1 MEAYPDAFRVQ
12 PRRESPPASADP
24 RSALR
29 VHDLRCLAQIGSRHP
44 HAAPK
49 QLSKKFAFMLPC
61 VFGSLRGALLSSFF
75 YFDTGAYKL
84 VDLIWDKQVTLAELS
99 YIS

>member
-1 MEAYPDAFRVQ
+1 MILPHDANPGRIEFS
-12 PRRESPPASADP
+12 ETT
-24 RSALR
+24 
-29 VHDLRCLAQIGSRHP
+29 
-44 HAAPK
+44 
-49 QLSKKFAFMLPC
+49 
-61 VFGSLRGALLSSFF
+61 GALLSSFF